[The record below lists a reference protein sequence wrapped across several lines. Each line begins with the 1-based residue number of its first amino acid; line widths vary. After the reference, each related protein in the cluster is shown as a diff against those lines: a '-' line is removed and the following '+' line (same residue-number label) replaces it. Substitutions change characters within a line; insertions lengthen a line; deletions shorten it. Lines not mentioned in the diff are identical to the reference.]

1 MVKSIQP
8 KGRVDMSTEQDLI
21 VKLTEERER
30 ARNLAVLLEQEL
42 TEALETI
49 ERLNTKIV
57 GMTGPK

>member
-1 MVKSIQP
+1 
-8 KGRVDMSTEQDLI
+8 MSTEQDLI

>member
-1 MVKSIQP
+1 
-8 KGRVDMSTEQDLI
+8 MSTEQDLI

-30 ARNLAVLLEQEL
+30 ARSLAVLLEQEL

-49 ERLNTKIV
+49 EQLNTKIV